1 MADLRDDAK
10 NVWLLSKRVEELSI
24 YDVTV
29 KGIPIDGLQGTGVN
43 ILGKGS
49 ICIDVNTGTRYINA
63 GTKELPAWISFT
75 PIPTLAPS
83 GHGIFR
89 VAKFTYDQ
97 TLDGGAIGTRTPV
110 NKVIIPNGAILTSG
124 YFVPLTE
131 LESLGA
137 ATLAIGLIGLGNGY
151 LVPARAWGDFN
162 LIDNNNLLA
171 WFTSSVV
178 RIISGPAT
186 VSFTIAGAA
195 ITAGQLEFHFFY
207 FLAGGV

>member
-1 MADLRDDAK
+1 MPNLPSHAK
-10 NVWLLSKRVEELSI
+10 DVWLLSNRVEELSI

-49 ICIDVNTGTRYINA
+49 ICIDTNTGTRYINM
-63 GTKELPAWISFT
+63 GTKDLPTWISFT

-89 VAKFTYDQ
+89 LAKFTYDQ
-97 TLDGGAIGTRTPV
+97 TLDGGGIGTRTPI
-110 NKVIIPNGAILTSG
+110 NKVIIPNGAIITGGFFVSLTD
-124 YFVPLTE
+124 
-131 LESLGA
+131 LESSGA
-137 ATLAIGLIGLGNGY
+137 ATLAIGLIGLGNSI
-151 LVPARAWGDFN
+151 LVPARAYGDFN
-162 LIDNNNLLA
+162 NIQNNNILP
-171 WFTSSVV
+171 WFTSSVI
-178 RIISGPAT
+178 RINNGPAT
-186 VSFTIAGAA
+186 VNFTIAGAA